1 MAVNIADDE
10 LFTRAVS
17 GYKEAFWSQHQHLSE
32 SQRGELWAQRLSQFL
47 TTTATSTATSS
58 SAMPGEPKT
67 DGKPA
72 SSGATNGTKHQLSD
86 VPRTIP
92 GVTHAA
98 KRRAIVCF
106 RSLFHVLVFSC
117 CLYNIP
123 SHRSLFA
130 HSKVDFSTLT

>member
-1 MAVNIADDE
+1 MAVNITDDE

-47 TTTATSTATSS
+47 TTTTSTTNSS
-58 SAMPGEPKT
+58 STAISGSPKT
-67 DGKPA
+67 DEKPA
-72 SSGATNGTKHQLSD
+72 SSGAPNATKHHLSD

-106 RSLFHVLVFSC
+106 RPLSHVLLFSC
-117 CLYNIP
+117 CLYITYFNALSMFIQMWIP
-123 SHRSLFA
+123 PR
-130 HSKVDFSTLT
+130 